1 MYECFCKTLMCACIS
16 LFMHVCTYVC
26 MCVDMCVCM
35 YACMHV
41 CMYVC
46 MYVRALINII
56 VSGNGFF
63 ADYHF
68 PFAGLSPSISRNMF
82 ESSSSSSSSSSTSSS
97 SSSSSEVAGRG
108 VCHSLQR
115 TGILSRRLSRNFIA
129 SFALNLL

>member
-1 MYECFCKTLMCACIS
+1 
-16 LFMHVCTYVC
+16 
-26 MCVDMCVCM
+26 
-35 YACMHV
+35 
-41 CMYVC
+41 MYVC

-82 ESSSSSSSSSSTSSS
+82 ESSSSSSSSSSSTSSS